1 MQDALLNVWSLPD
14 AANHLHGPGQADLLF
29 SDEAV
34 DCVLTGVA
42 FRKDTGTGDLGIV
55 TTAYD
60 SDVLHSCDVSCGTY
74 ALLLLPVVY
83 DGCCYC
89 EDNVAVAERM
99 STHELAQGCCET
111 KTIGV
116 VTAY

>member
-1 MQDALLNVWSLPD
+1 LRSSNTQRLTLSYLTTSLQDAFLNVWSLPD

-60 SDVLHSCDVSCGTY
+60 SDELHSWSSWG
-74 ALLLLPVVY
+74 
-83 DGCCYC
+83 
-89 EDNVAVAERM
+89 R
-99 STHELAQGCCET
+99 
-111 KTIGV
+111 
-116 VTAY
+116 